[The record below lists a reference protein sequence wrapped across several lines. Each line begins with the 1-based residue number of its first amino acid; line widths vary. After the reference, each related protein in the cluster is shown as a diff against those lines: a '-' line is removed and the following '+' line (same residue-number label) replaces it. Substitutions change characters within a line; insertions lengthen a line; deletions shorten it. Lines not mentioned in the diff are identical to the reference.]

1 MHIQTKVKIC
11 GITTKKEISLINK
24 YDIDYIGFVFA
35 QSKRQV
41 TVEQVIQLRKSLR
54 EYIKTVGVFVN
65 HPIKE
70 VNDIARK
77 CGLDVCQLHGEE
89 KQWECLEVN
98 TEVWK
103 SISIKDEKSIIEL
116 DKFKKVN
123 ALVLDT
129 YVKGEK
135 GGTGKN
141 FNWELAKGLS
151 TKYKIALAG
160 GLNPTNVEDAIEIVR
175 PQIIDVSSGVETN
188 GKKDESKI
196 KTFVRR
202 VKRYGFS

>member
-1 MHIQTKVKIC
+1 MHSKVKIC
-11 GITTKKEISLINK
+11 GITTEKEIRLINK

-41 TVEQVIQLRKSLR
+41 TVEQVIQLKKSLR
-54 EYIKTVGVFVN
+54 QNIKTVGVFVN

-70 VNDIARK
+70 VNDIAKK

-89 KQWECLEVN
+89 KQSQCLEVN
-98 TEVWK
+98 TQVWK

-116 DKFKKVN
+116 EHFKKVN

-160 GLNPTNVEDAIEIVR
+160 GLNFNNVKDAIEIVR
-175 PQIIDVSSGVETN
+175 PQIIDVSSGVEKD
-188 GKKDESKI
+188 GKKDEYKI

-202 VKRYGFS
+202 VKKYGFS